1 MKFNQ
6 EQPKILVVGS
16 CSIDLVL
23 GTERPVKAGETI
35 MASYFENFYGGK
47 GANQA
52 VGTARLGASV
62 YFVGCVGM
70 DPLGQQILRHLVDE
84 GINVGFVSESEDEPT
99 GTAYVTRSEGKNRI
113 VVVPAANDS
122 LKPFQIDQAERFFEI
137 ADLVLVQL
145 ETPMAIIKKVF
156 EKAKEYNVKLGVYA
170 SPAIRL
176 PEEIIEYSN
185 FIVAKKGD
193 LFPIFGKEK
202 KEILPQLANK
212 LFVREEKNI
221 TAYYNGKE
229 EVIVEGELGENAYE
243 MGMGDAF
250 VSGFSIAL
258 CHKNSV
264 KDCVVFGNLVSQKVS
279 EQKGSQGGLPTLKS
293 LGY

>member
-23 GTERPVKAGETI
+23 GTEKPVASGETV

-62 YFVGCVGM
+62 YFIGCVGM
-70 DPLGQQILRHLVDE
+70 DPLGQQVLRHLVDE
-84 GINVGFVSESEDEPT
+84 GVNVGFVSENEEEPT
-99 GTAYVTRSEGKNRI
+99 GTAYVTTSEGKNRI
-113 VVVPAANDS
+113 VIVPAANYG
-122 LKPFQIDQAERFFEI
+122 LKTQQIDQAERFFET

-145 ETPMAIIKKVF
+145 ETPMAIIKKVY
-156 EKAKEYNVKLGVYA
+156 EKAKKYNVKLGVYA
-170 SPAIRL
+170 APATRL
-176 PEEIIEYSN
+176 PEEIIEYSS
-185 FIVAKKGD
+185 FIVAKTGD

-202 KEILPQLANK
+202 EEILPQLANK
-212 LFVREEKNI
+212 LFVREERNI
-221 TAYYNGKE
+221 TIYHNGNEKI
-229 EVIVEGELGENAYE
+229 VVEGGFGQKAYE

-258 CHKNSV
+258 CHRNSV
-264 KDCVVFGNLVSQKVS
+264 EDCVVFGNLVSQKVS
-279 EQKGSQGGLPTLKS
+279 EHRGSQRGLPTLKS
-293 LGY
+293 IGY